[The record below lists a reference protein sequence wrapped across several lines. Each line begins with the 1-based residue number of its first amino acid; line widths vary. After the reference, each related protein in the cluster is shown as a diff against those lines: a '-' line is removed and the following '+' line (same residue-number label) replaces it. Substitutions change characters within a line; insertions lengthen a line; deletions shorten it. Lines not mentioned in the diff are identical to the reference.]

1 MKCPRCDEWV
11 ALVQGSC
18 PKCGLDLTVLR
29 SLEEMRNA
37 LQRAQKDSDA
47 VASRLRELDLHV
59 TSLEPQI
66 VTQLTS
72 SPTAPPSEQP
82 SREAEEAATAL
93 RVESPVTSE
102 TMSDAHTT
110 PPPRATWTPP
120 VAQPAVQPSP
130 VLSGTAE
137 VRLGQ
142 KWLLIAGLVITVLAV
157 GYFLK
162 YSFDRNW
169 VGPAGRVALAYGA
182 GVAMLSIGELFRR
195 RKFELFGLYLCGGG
209 IAVLYFASYAAFQI
223 YHLIDQFPAFG
234 LMVLVTALA
243 GLLSLFYDTK
253 WLAVLGIIGGF
264 LTPIVLSTGT
274 DNQIALMGYMAILNG
289 GILAIA
295 AFKQWRLLN
304 YLDMTFT
311 WLLFSSWYVR
321 YYADEKFWTTTVF
334 LNVFFFTYAVVPF
347 AFYFARKTQ
356 QRMVGFSITIPNAF
370 VAFGYSFVTI
380 RGLFS
385 LEWVSVVS
393 LAYAAVFLS
402 MATFVYRR
410 NRDNLE
416 PFILLLAKGL
426 LFVVITVPIL
436 FSEHWITV
444 FWAVQAIVL
453 LWAALRLGDV
463 RLRYGATVLLL
474 IAAAKLLVYDYPVVF
489 ELLAPGM
496 YYRKGFALDMVE
508 RWVTIVATL
517 GVVFRSTQ
525 MFKAAGFDGG
535 GGRENAA
542 GVLITLFAVL
552 LFGAMN
558 IEVAAY
564 FHDYFPR
571 ARFASISVL
580 WALFATA
587 LMILGF
593 VRNKSLLR
601 RCSIVLFAA
610 TIVKVFL
617 RDMVNVDTPYRILS
631 FLVLGLMLVG
641 ASYMYHRYK
650 GLILPADEETET

>member
-1 MKCPRCDEWV
+1 MKCPRCDELV
-11 ALVQGSC
+11 ALIQGPC

-29 SLEEMRNA
+29 SVEELRNA
-37 LQRAQKDSDA
+37 LQRAQSDSA
-47 VASRLRELDLHV
+47 VVANRLRELELHV
-59 TSLEPQI
+59 ASLEPQI

-72 SPTAPPSEQP
+72 SPTPSPPEQPPEEGEKAATSLGAESVVAGEATSDARTAPPP
-82 SREAEEAATAL
+82 
-93 RVESPVTSE
+93 
-102 TMSDAHTT
+102 T
-110 PPPRATWTPP
+110 PPL
-120 VAQPAVQPSP
+120 AQPVVKPSA
-130 VLSGTAE
+130 VLSEAVE

-169 VGPAGRVALAYGA
+169 IGPVGRVSLAYAA
-182 GVAMLSIGELFRR
+182 GLAMLGTGELFRR
-195 RKFELFGLYLCGGG
+195 KRLELFGLYLFGGG
-209 IAVLYFASYAAFQI
+209 IAVLYFAGYAAFQL
-223 YHLIDQFPAFG
+223 YHLIDQLPAFG

-243 GLLSLFYDTK
+243 GLLSLLYDTK

-264 LTPIVLSTGT
+264 VTPIVLSTGT
-274 DNQIALMGYMAILNG
+274 DNQIALMGYMSVLNC

-304 YLDMTFT
+304 YLGMTFT

-334 LNVFFFTYAVVPF
+334 LNVFFLTYAVVPF
-347 AFYFARKTQ
+347 LFYFVRKTQ
-356 QRMVGFSITIPNAF
+356 QRMAGFSITIPNAF

-380 RGLFS
+380 RSHFS

-402 MATFVYRR
+402 MATFVHRR

-416 PFILLLAKGL
+416 PFILLMAKGL
-426 LFVVITVPIL
+426 LFLIITVPIL
-436 FSEHWITV
+436 FSEHWITL

-463 RLRYGATVLLL
+463 RLRYGAIVLML

-496 YYRKGFALDMVE
+496 YYKNGFALGMIE
-508 RWVTIVATL
+508 RWVTIAVTL
-517 GVVFRSTQ
+517 GVLFRSAQ
-525 MFKAAGFDGG
+525 MFKVAGFNGIDDK
-535 GGRENAA
+535 ENAS
-542 GVLITLFAVL
+542 GVFVGLFAIL
-552 LFGAMN
+552 LFGTMN
-558 IEVAAY
+558 IEVAAC
-564 FHDYFPR
+564 FNDYIPR

-580 WALFATA
+580 WAVFATA

-593 VRNKSLLR
+593 VRNTSLLR

-641 ASYMYHRYK
+641 ASYLYHRCK
-650 GLILPADEETET
+650 GLILPADEQTET